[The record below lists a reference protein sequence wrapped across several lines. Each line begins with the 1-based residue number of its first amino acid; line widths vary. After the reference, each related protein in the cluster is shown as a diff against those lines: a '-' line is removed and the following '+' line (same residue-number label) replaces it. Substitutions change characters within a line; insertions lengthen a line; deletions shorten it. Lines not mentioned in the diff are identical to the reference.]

1 MKKMTLT
8 SFEGTTYEIRFDNRA
23 ATCYSVNLGPNVD
36 VGRIEARL
44 KYTDRVEWPR
54 DDGLWLFTTS
64 LERLL
69 AILAEVIGR
78 NEL

>member
-23 ATCYSVNLGPNVD
+23 ATCYSVNLGPNV
-36 VGRIEARL
+36 
-44 KYTDRVEWPR
+44 EWPR